1 MCLLKMVEKGETIK
15 RREREPHEAR
25 GNKRQ
30 ARSVIINTLR
40 LGLEAKGQ
48 TGSRNRLSSGKAYP
62 DSKLSNRT
70 SYKANPGMPPSRK
83 ANNIEA
89 IVFGTRHSVF
99 LKDLPR
105 RHPHLGL
112 VSRQGLIVQPRL
124 ASNLQF
130 SCLNFPS

>member
-15 RREREPHEAR
+15 RREREPLEAR

-40 LGLEAKGQ
+40 LGLEAKVQ
-48 TGSRNRLSSGKAYP
+48 TGSRNRFSSGKAYP

-89 IVFGTRHSVF
+89 IVFGTVT
-99 LKDLPR
+99 
-105 RHPHLGL
+105 
-112 VSRQGLIVQPRL
+112 
-124 ASNLQF
+124 QF
-130 SCLNFPS
+130 F